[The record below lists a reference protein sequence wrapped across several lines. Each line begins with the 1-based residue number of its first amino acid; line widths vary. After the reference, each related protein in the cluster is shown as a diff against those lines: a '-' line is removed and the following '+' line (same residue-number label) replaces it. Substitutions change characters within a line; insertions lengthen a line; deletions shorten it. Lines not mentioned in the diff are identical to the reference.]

1 MIINLPRNEVRFI
14 GDIYNI
20 LITGVGGQGIV
31 LMGNILREYG
41 MRFPLIKNVVG
52 TETRGVSQR
61 EGSVLATARY
71 LIDSKIYSLDQ
82 NFETEELIS
91 PLIPINDAHI
101 VMGLEPLE
109 TIRNL
114 RYISERTVVIMNTH
128 RNYPR
133 NVILKSEKT
142 NKYPSIGYIIDILD
156 QIARR
161 TVSMDFN
168 ELSEAKFDN
177 AIYSNIILLGVG
189 VKEFR
194 EIFNKKLMISVLQD
208 FFGENSINL
217 DAFELGYNLV
227 NF

>member
-1 MIINLPRNEVRFI
+1 M

-20 LITGVGGQGIV
+20 LLTGVGGQGIV
-31 LMGNILREYG
+31 LLGNILREYG
-41 MRFPLIKNVVG
+41 MRFPLIQNVVG

-82 NFETEELIS
+82 NFEVEDLIS
-91 PLIPINDAHI
+91 PLIPINDAHL

-133 NVILKSEKT
+133 NVILKTGKT
-142 NKYPSIGYIIDILD
+142 MKYPSLGYIIDILD
-156 QIARR
+156 QLARR
-161 TVSMDFN
+161 TISLDFN
-168 ELSEAKFDN
+168 ELAKAKFDN
-177 AIYSNIILLGVG
+177 AIYSNVILLGVG
-189 VKEFR
+189 AKEFQ
-194 EIFNKKLMISVLQD
+194 EVFNKKLMLTLLKD
-208 FFGENSINL
+208 FFGEDSHNL
-217 DAFELGYNLV
+217 DAFNLGYNLIT
-227 NF
+227 

>member
-1 MIINLPRNEVRFI
+1 M
-14 GDIYNI
+14 GDIYNM
-20 LITGVGGQGIV
+20 LLTGVGGQGIV
-31 LMGNILREYG
+31 RLGKILREYG
-41 MRFPLIKNVVG
+41 VRFPLIQSVVG

-82 NFETEELIS
+82 NFEVEELIS
-91 PLIPINDAHI
+91 PLIPINEAHL

-133 NVILKSEKT
+133 NVILKAETSL
-142 NKYPSIGYIIDILD
+142 KYPSLGYIIDILD

-161 TVSMDFN
+161 TISLDFN
-168 ELSEAKFDN
+168 ELAKRKFDN
-177 AIYSNIILLGVG
+177 AIYANILLLGVAA
-189 VKEFR
+189 KEFQ
-194 EIFNKKLMISVLQD
+194 EVFSTQVMLDVLKD
-208 FFGENSINL
+208 FFGKESLNL
-217 DAFELGYNLV
+217 DAFNLGYNLISTT
-227 NF
+227 

>member
-1 MIINLPRNEVRFI
+1 M
-14 GDIYNI
+14 GDIYNV
-20 LITGVGGQGIV
+20 LLTGVGGQGIV
-31 LMGNILREYG
+31 LLGNILREYG

-82 NFETEELIS
+82 NFEVEELIS
-91 PLIPINDAHI
+91 PLIPINDAHL

-133 NVILKSEKT
+133 NVILKKENSI
-142 NKYPSIGYIIDILD
+142 KYPSLGYIIDILD
-156 QIARR
+156 QLARR
-161 TVSMDFN
+161 TISLDFN
-168 ELSEAKFDN
+168 ELAKTKFDD
-177 AIYSNIILLGVG
+177 AIYSNVILLGVG
-189 VKEFR
+189 AREFQ
-194 EIFNKKLMISVLQD
+194 EIFNKKLMLEVLKD
-208 FFGENSINL
+208 FFGKNSLNL
-217 DAFELGYNLV
+217 DAFNLGYSLI